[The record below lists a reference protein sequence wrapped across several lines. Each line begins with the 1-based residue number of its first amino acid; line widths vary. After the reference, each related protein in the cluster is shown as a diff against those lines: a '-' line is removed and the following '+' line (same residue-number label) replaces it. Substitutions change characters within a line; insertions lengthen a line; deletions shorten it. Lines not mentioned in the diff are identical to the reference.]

1 MWKIVQDIMSIPALR
16 KRLIWVFVLLA
27 VYRVGF
33 QIYLPGVDIYVLKD
47 ILKDLQ
53 EKSGGG
59 GLFQFLALTSQ
70 LTGGQ
75 LANATVFSLG
85 IMPYISASIIFSL
98 LVKVFP
104 KLEALQKEGE
114 SGRQQINRYTRY
126 STVVL
131 CLIQSLF
138 VVRFLHGP
146 YAADGSSISD
156 AGIAIACLQ
165 VLVMTAGTVFLMW
178 LGEKITE
185 YGIGNGVS
193 LIIMAGIIASMPGV
207 FGELGRQLS
216 TMIATDSDE
225 TPFMVLRILSLIVIF
240 IGVIVGVVYITRA
253 QRRIPI
259 QQARTVKGRRV
270 YGGQRHYMPI
280 RVNSAGVLP
289 IIFAQSLLMIPAGV
303 VTWLAGEG
311 NWFTDLFAYNTTSYN
326 IMYVLM
332 IGFFTYF
339 WTSLMFNPIE
349 ISTNMKENGSFVPG
363 IRPGKRTAEYLEHVL
378 NRITLA
384 GAVFLSAIAVIPQLL
399 TDALNV
405 QFANQFLGGTGILI
419 VVGVALDMVDK
430 IEAQL
435 LVRQY
440 EGFMQGGGPPP
451 PAGGMPTATPPTPVV
466 PSGDAPPSGDGDDR
480 R

>member
-1 MWKIVQDIMSIPALR
+1 MWKIVQDILSIPALR
-16 KRLIWVFVLLA
+16 RRLVWVFVLLA

-33 QIYLPGVDIYVLKD
+33 QIYLPGVDISALKD
-47 ILKDLQ
+47 ILRELQ
-53 EKSGGG
+53 EKSGAGG
-59 GLFQFLALTSQ
+59 IFQFLALTSQ

-104 KLEALQKEGE
+104 KMEALQKEGE

-126 STVVL
+126 STLVL
-131 CLIQSLF
+131 CVIQALF
-138 VVRFLHGP
+138 VVKFLHTP
-146 YAADGSSISD
+146 YAAGQSAISETGI
-156 AGIAIACLQ
+156 GIAVLQ
-165 VLVMTAGTVFLMW
+165 VLVMTAGTIFLMW

-207 FGELGRQLS
+207 FGELSRQLL
-216 TMIATDSDE
+216 TMIREGSEE
-225 TPFMVLRILSLIVIF
+225 TPFMVLRILTLLGLFV
-240 IGVIVGVVYITRA
+240 GVVVGVVYITRA

-289 IIFAQSLLMIPAGV
+289 IIFAQSLLMIPAGLV
-303 VTWLAGEG
+303 QWLMGTG
-311 NWFTDLFAYNTTSYN
+311 SWFTDLFAYNSTSYN
-326 IMYVLM
+326 IFYVLM

-339 WTSLMFNPIE
+339 WTSLMFNPVE
-349 ISTNMKENGSFVPG
+349 ISQNMKENGSFIPG

-384 GAVFLSAIAVIPQLL
+384 GAVFLSAIAVVPQLM

-405 QFANQFLGGTGILI
+405 QLANQFLGGTGILI
-419 VVGVALDMVDK
+419 VVGVALDLVDK

-440 EGFMQGGGPPP
+440 EGFMKAGGPMPPGAVP
-451 PAGGMPTATPPTPVV
+451 PAQPPVPTGEGKGG
-466 PSGDAPPSGDGDDR
+466 SGSSS
-480 R
+480 